1 MKRKVMTMRM
11 SRRLQKTYT
20 LKHRQ
25 VTRNTEGGDVESWAD
40 PVEIRATI
48 WQASGK
54 IFVEMYGERLAYMR
68 NMEYE
73 GEEVINEN
81 DGICVFV
88 SADTQPDYRVVSVN
102 ADHKPV
108 LYLLEA
114 IR

>member
-1 MKRKVMTMRM
+1 MRM
-11 SRRLQKTYT
+11 SRRLQKAYT
-20 LKHRQ
+20 LKRRQ
-25 VTRNTEGGDVESWAD
+25 TTKTAEGGDVESWGN
-40 PVEIRATI
+40 PIEIRATI
-48 WQASGK
+48 WQASGR
-54 IFVEMYGERLAYMR
+54 ILVEMYGERLAYMR

-73 GEEVINEN
+73 GAEVIHEN

-88 SADTQPDYRVVSVN
+88 SADQKPDYRVVSVN